1 MENFNQQPQ
10 IRKICNNC
18 ILLNNVYLYSY
29 NTHVATIQGDNL
41 IVNGYF
47 SKTTSKHIDK
57 LAELMNKKIIK
68 NY

>member
-29 NTHVATIQGDNL
+29 NTHVATIKGDNL
-41 IVNGYF
+41 IVNQYY
-47 SKTTSKHIDK
+47 SQTTSKHINK
-57 LAELMNKKIIK
+57 FAELMNKTIIK